1 MFNFGVGGQEVK
13 QDASE
18 GIANIPLNRTF
29 MIQKLTNDEP
39 LSPQTVHGLKNI
51 SEVFN
56 HFKPSVE
63 VELSREDG
71 STLNEEFHYSTLADF
86 KPERIVE
93 RSPYLK
99 DLSVQQEQYD
109 KIQKQ
114 AKTNKILAKV
124 LENPDA
130 REAFLSVL
138 NALSQELEDSKNN
151 K

>member
-13 QDASE
+13 QEASE

-29 MIQKLTNDEP
+29 LIQKLTDVEP
-39 LSPQTVHGLKNI
+39 MSPQTVHGLKNI
-51 SEVFN
+51 SDVFN
-56 HFKPSVE
+56 HFKPNVE

-71 STLNEEFHYSTLADF
+71 STLNESFHYSTLADF
-86 KPERIVE
+86 RPDRIIE
-93 RSPYLK
+93 RSPFLK
-99 DLSVQQEQYD
+99 DLNVQREQYD

-124 LENPDA
+124 LENPEA
-130 REAFLSVL
+130 RAAFLDVL
-138 NALSQELEDSKNN
+138 NALSQELEEAKNN

>member
-29 MIQKLTNDEP
+29 MVQKLTNEEP

-51 SEVFN
+51 SEVFD
-56 HFKPSVE
+56 HFKPNIE
-63 VELSREDG
+63 VELSKEDG
-71 STLNEEFHYSTLADF
+71 STLNEEFHFSSLADF
-86 KPERIVE
+86 KPERIID
-93 RSPYLK
+93 RSPFLK
-99 DLSVQQEQYD
+99 DSNVQLQQYD

-124 LENPDA
+124 LDNPEA
-130 REAFLSVL
+130 REAFMEVL
-138 NALSQELEDSKNN
+138 NALSGELESAKNN
-151 K
+151 I